1 MDWLV
6 SLFVGGVGGLEV
18 ALETEA
24 EAEAGV
30 EGRGGGVVA
39 EEEVEV
45 GAGFVCVPRVAIF
58 SASSATLAGGKSS

>member
-24 EAEAGV
+24 EAEADV
-30 EGRGGGVVA
+30 EGRRGGVEA
-39 EEEVEV
+39 KEEVEV
-45 GAGFVCVPRVAIF
+45 GAGSACVPRVEIF
-58 SASSATLAGGKSS
+58 AAS